1 MFHDHVFIPR
11 QAKWL
16 GNRVN
21 TLPEKLPR
29 PVGSEEKGLHP
40 EQIVAY
46 CNSLSTVGIC
56 QVCRLN
62 IGDCTFILKVILSLC
77 LKMAITYSKYGLN

>member
-16 GNRVN
+16 GNRVD

-46 CNSLSTVGIC
+46 CNSLSTVGIR
-56 QVCRLN
+56 QVYRLDVR
-62 IGDCTFILKVILSLC
+62 DCNLILALLRAPLHMRASRF
-77 LKMAITYSKYGLN
+77 APRFQ

>member
-16 GNRVN
+16 GNRVD

-46 CNSLSTVGIC
+46 YSSLSTVGIC
-56 QVCRLN
+56 QVCRLK
-62 IGDCTFILKVILSLC
+62 IGDCSLILKVILSLC
-77 LKMAITYSKYGLN
+77 FKMAITYSKYGLN